1 MAGRKRKNLSFDT
14 MVKMFLRDYGIPT
27 KKDVEKLMARMDRLE
42 QLIKTAGVAPVR
54 SRESTSTNAVSA
66 SETVLEVIREFKN
79 GAGFADIQEIT
90 GFDEKK
96 LRNIIYRLSKTEKIR
111 RISRGIY
118 VVP

>member
-42 QLIKTAGVAPVR
+42 QLIKSTAQSSSRDRER
-54 SRESTSTNAVSA
+54 SSDGAVSA
-66 SETVLEVIREFKN
+66 SETVLGVIREFKN

-90 GFDEKK
+90 GLGEKK
-96 LRNIIYRLSKTEKIR
+96 LRNIIYRLSKTRKIK

-118 VVP
+118 VVS

>member
-1 MAGRKRKNLSFDT
+1 MPSRKRKNLTFDT

-42 QLIKTAGVAPVR
+42 QLIHSTARSPVR
-54 SRESTSTNAVSA
+54 SRESSSPEMTPAA
-66 SETVLEVIREFKN
+66 ETVLAVIREFKN

-96 LRNIIYRLSKTEKIR
+96 LRNIIYRLNKTRKIK